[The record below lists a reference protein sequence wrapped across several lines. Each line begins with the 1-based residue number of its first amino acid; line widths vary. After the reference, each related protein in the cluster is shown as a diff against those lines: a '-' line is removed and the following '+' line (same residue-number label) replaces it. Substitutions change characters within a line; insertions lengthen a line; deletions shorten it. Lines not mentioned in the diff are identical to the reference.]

1 MQIFGVFVLW
11 KRASAESNGYP
22 SLQDIMLVNEQSP
35 QPLQDW
41 KAALMA
47 LAAPVNK
54 SDAFLF
60 YNRLDLA
67 NGDVLSMTY
76 YTSQELFDAFQAAH
90 DALAA
95 DVTTARAALGVFLEL
110 EVIEKRATFEMD
122 QLDYDS
128 PESALA
134 FFNSLP

>member
-35 QPLQDW
+35 QALQDW

-60 YNRLDLA
+60 YNRLDLE

-76 YTSQELFDAFQAAH
+76 YTSQELFDALQVEHA
-90 DALAA
+90 DLAA
-95 DVTTARAALGVFLEL
+95 NVAAARTALSEFLEL

-128 PESALA
+128 QESALA